1 MGIAVQA
8 QIKNPFAAVLS
19 DTVPQAMKFDVIH
32 FNSDGDVMI
41 GTKDINSTPVKFSSV
56 TGGEVVV
63 TGMVIFATGTTA
75 TDLTLGTL

>member
-8 QIKNPFAAVLS
+8 QIKNPFAAVP
-19 DTVPQAMKFDVIH
+19 DDAAPQAMKFDVIH

>member
-8 QIKNPFAAVLS
+8 QIKNPFVAVPS

-41 GTKDINSTPVKFSSV
+41 GTRDINSTPVKFSSV